1 MQALTLG
8 ASALQPSWGLA
19 LRPWVLGAQ
28 LPPPV
33 AAAARIR
40 LNETLMISS
49 VPERRLCLY
58 PSDFYRPDPGVLESN
73 KC

>member
-8 ASALQPSWGLA
+8 ASALQPSCGLA

-40 LNETLMISS
+40 LNETLSS

-58 PSDFYRPDPGVLESN
+58 PFDSYRPDSGVLESN